1 MPTKIIMAKPMQAL
15 NAEEACTFL
24 KITKPT
30 LYKYARIGVIPG
42 RKIGTEWRFSK
53 AALEKWLSEFE
64 NERSVDH
71 ENYHYR

>member
-1 MPTKIIMAKPMQAL
+1 MPTKVLFVKPKQAL
-15 NAEEACTFL
+15 NAEEACAFL
-24 KITKPT
+24 QISKPT

-64 NERSVDH
+64 NERGGKH
-71 ENYHYR
+71 ENNHY